1 MTKQPMMS
9 NKLAKR
15 FAWSFCAVVAS
26 ATMWQIASE
35 ALASTPPSSLL
46 AILTHASYM
55 LMPLAFSALGALV
68 ISRQPHNTIGWL
80 MLAPAL
86 STVLDA
92 FSMPFVSNITV
103 PPPDPSS
110 LFLVA
115 VWANRI
121 SWVLGVFP
129 FLLIL
134 LLFPTGRPPSR
145 RWNGLVLAVVSLQ
158 MLFMLV
164 VGFGRQLWPF
174 SEAWSIANPI
184 GLMPDEWV
192 RALYSVLLQVILGV
206 LAVLCTASL
215 FVRYK
220 QGSVVEKTQIKW
232 IAFASTIF
240 GLLYLVTILTLAA
253 TGLGW
258 GSDDPV
264 ALAVQLPAGLTL
276 LTIPVVIAIAILRHH
291 IFDIDIIIRRTLVY
305 STLTLMLALVY
316 VGCIV
321 VSRTLIA
328 PFLGG
333 SELAIVASTLA
344 IAALFMPLRRRIQT
358 IIDRRFYRRKYDAA
372 KVLAAF
378 ARTARDETDLERLT
392 AELLHVVN
400 QTMQPEFVGL
410 WLHDPQARSET
421 APTRPDSRP
430 PG

>member
-1 MTKQPMMS
+1 MAKQPMMS

-15 FAWSFCAVVAS
+15 FAWSFCGVVAI

-35 ALASTPPSSLL
+35 ALASTPQSSLL
-46 AILTHASYM
+46 ATLTSASYT

-68 ISRQPHNTIGWL
+68 ISRQPHNIIGWL

-86 STVLDA
+86 SNVLDV
-92 FSMPFVSNITV
+92 FSTPYVGNVTV
-103 PPPDPSS
+103 PPADPSS

-115 VWANRI
+115 VWADRI
-121 SWVLGVFP
+121 SWVLAVFP

-158 MLFMLV
+158 MLFLLV
-164 VGFGRQLWPF
+164 VSFGRQLWPF
-174 SEAWSIANPI
+174 SEAWSVANPI
-184 GLMPDEWV
+184 GVIPDEWV
-192 RALYSVLLQVILGV
+192 RVLYSMLLQVIAGV
-206 LAVLCTASL
+206 LAVLCMASL

-220 QGSVVEKTQIKW
+220 QGSIVEKAQIKW

-240 GLLYLVTILTLAA
+240 GPLNLVAILTVVAR
-253 TGLGW
+253 GKGW

-264 ALAVQLPAGLTL
+264 VLAVQLPASLTVI
-276 LTIPVVIAIAILRHH
+276 TIPVMIAIAILHHH

-305 STLTLMLALVY
+305 SILTLMLALVY

-321 VSRTLIA
+321 LSRTLIA
-328 PFLGG
+328 PFVGG

-344 IAALFMPLRRRIQT
+344 IAALFMPVRRRIQNF
-358 IIDRRFYRRKYDAA
+358 IDRRFYRRKYDTA

-378 ARTARDETDLERLT
+378 GTTARDETNLDALT
-392 AELLHVVN
+392 AELVRVVHE
-400 QTMQPEFVGL
+400 TMQPEFVGL
-410 WLHDPQARSET
+410 WLRDPQAHSKTE
-421 APTRPDSRP
+421 ATRPASGQP
-430 PG
+430 C